1 MKENSGSTQLVWADI
16 TPELALLMLV
26 RENEIRNER
35 VASIRRVDGR
45 RWKLVCEKHNGYF
58 ETMTVEGTFAK
69 KIDAMERAI
78 ASYVAKRL
86 DKANGEM

>member
-16 TPELALLMLV
+16 TPELSLLMLV
-26 RENEIRNER
+26 QENEPRNKR
-35 VASIRRVDGR
+35 VASIRRVDGK
-45 RWKLVCEKHNGYF
+45 WKVVRESNNGYF
-58 ETMTVEGTFAK
+58 ETMTVEGMFNE

-86 DKANGEM
+86 DKANGVTQ

>member
-35 VASIRRVDGR
+35 VASIRRVDGK
-45 RWKLVCEKHNGYF
+45 WKLVCEKHNGYF
-58 ETMTVEGTFAK
+58 ETMTVEGMFNEK
-69 KIDAMERAI
+69 VDAMERAI

>member
-26 RENEIRNER
+26 RENEVRNER
-35 VASIRRVDGR
+35 VASIRRVHGK
-45 RWKLVCEKHNGYF
+45 WKLVCEKHNGYF
-58 ETMTVEGTFAK
+58 ETMTVEGMFNEK
-69 KIDAMERAI
+69 VDAMERAI